1 MLEFF
6 VNLFSKALQDLIKI
20 RLLAALT
27 ALKAKDEKAYRT
39 VLVSLYPVIDVQLED
54 ITDKT
59 KTKADDVIVD
69 GLKEAMEG
77 SAAASGITLPNLD
90 AGTPGD

>member
-6 VNLFSKALQDLIKI
+6 LNMFSKAIKNLIKE
-20 RLLAALT
+20 RLIAALA
-27 ALKAKDEKAYRT
+27 ALKAKDEKAYKT

-59 KTKADDVIVD
+59 KTQADDVVVD
-69 GLKEAMEG
+69 ALKESMEE
-77 SAAASGITLPNLD
+77 SAAANGVSLPNLD
-90 AGTPGD
+90 SD

>member
-6 VNLFSKALQDLIKI
+6 LNLFSKAIKNLLKE
-20 RLLAALT
+20 RLGAALI

-54 ITDKT
+54 VTDKT
-59 KTKADDVIVD
+59 KTAADDVIVD
-69 GLKEAMEG
+69 ALKESMEE
-77 SAAASGITLPNLD
+77 SAVANGISLPNLD
-90 AGTPGD
+90 SD

>member
-6 VNLFSKALQDLIKI
+6 IKMFSDAIKDLLKVRLTTAL
-20 RLLAALT
+20 A

-59 KTKADDVIVD
+59 KTKADDIIVD
-69 GLKEAMEG
+69 GIKEAMEE
-77 SAAASGITLPNLD
+77 SATANSISLPNLD
-90 AGTPGD
+90 SD

>member
-1 MLEFF
+1 MMEFF
-6 VNLFSKALQDLIKI
+6 LNLFSKAIKNLIKE
-20 RLLAALT
+20 RLIAALA

-59 KTKADDVIVD
+59 KTAADDVVVD
-69 GLKEAMEG
+69 GIKEAMED
-77 SAAASGITLPNLD
+77 SAVTNGVTLPNLD
-90 AGTPGD
+90 SD